1 MRTTAGAG
9 PDPRR
14 QHCAIAGAEVVAVQ
28 REGQLAEAVEVSS
41 ARRGSGS
48 HWWGA
53 VGNGDSC
60 GAVMLMP
67 GERLGE
73 AGTVVLSGPDHPLFL
88 FNCDPE
94 DVWHR
99 DLRTSGA
106 MKSFLHAYQQL
117 GVLLPDHTRP
127 RGSREYTYAHQ
138 ASFRVHQVPRTILVL
153 SELPLDET
161 RHSTVAHMYAL
172 SPLPCTSPADPWF
185 SMEKAL
191 SRLRPFAQ
199 GSLDFQVVSQVRTSG
214 FERRAGVL

>member
-1 MRTTAGAG
+1 
-9 PDPRR
+9 
-14 QHCAIAGAEVVAVQ
+14 VAVQ

-117 GVLLPDHTRP
+117 GVLLPDHTPTRL
-127 RGSREYTYAHQ
+127 E
-138 ASFRVHQVPRTILVL
+138 RVHVRSPSFVSCASGAEDDPG
-153 SELPLDET
+153 SE
-161 RHSTVAHMYAL
+161 
-172 SPLPCTSPADPWF
+172 
-185 SMEKAL
+185 
-191 SRLRPFAQ
+191 
-199 GSLDFQVVSQVRTSG
+199 
-214 FERRAGVL
+214 RAAAG

>member
-1 MRTTAGAG
+1 MRTTGRADD
-9 PDPRR
+9 PDPHR
-14 QHCAIAGAEVVAVQ
+14 QHYAVAGAEVVAVQ
-28 REGQLAEAVEVSS
+28 REERQSEAVEVSS
-41 ARRGSGS
+41 TCRGSGS

-53 VGNGDSC
+53 TGDGGSY
-60 GAVMLMP
+60 GAVMMMMP

-127 RGSREYTYAHQ
+127 RGSREHVRSPSFVSC
-138 ASFRVHQVPRTILVL
+138 ASGAEDDPG
-153 SELPLDET
+153 SE
-161 RHSTVAHMYAL
+161 
-172 SPLPCTSPADPWF
+172 
-185 SMEKAL
+185 
-191 SRLRPFAQ
+191 
-199 GSLDFQVVSQVRTSG
+199 
-214 FERRAGVL
+214 RATAG